1 MERHLPEDCI
11 LFRELPVQHRVSLL
25 SAARVCKKCLSH
37 SERDSE
43 RRRQCEERGKDD
55 HWLCR
60 SFSDPREGGVAIRL
74 LPVVIPQAGR
84 LVYRCR
90 TVLHVKSRAD
100 LETDNYSVQLTTLYD
115 SNQELSYISNEVAAA
130 QALRYVRVPSKTVY
144 SSSTALGKTSR
155 LYILDVKPRS
165 KAADVGPRLLTAY
178 GLDKVELVLPEEPKA
193 ELVER

>member
-1 MERHLPEDCI
+1 MLAPRCMGRHLPEDCS

-25 SAARVCKKCLSH
+25 SAARVCKKCLNH

-60 SFSDPREGGVAIRL
+60 SFSDPREGGVAVRL
-74 LPVVIPQAGR
+74 LPEVVPQAGR

-100 LETDNYSVQLTTLYD
+100 LGTGNYS
-115 SNQELSYISNEVAAA
+115 A
-130 QALRYVRVPSKTVY
+130 
-144 SSSTALGKTSR
+144 
-155 LYILDVKPRS
+155 
-165 KAADVGPRLLTAY
+165 
-178 GLDKVELVLPEEPKA
+178 
-193 ELVER
+193 